1 MREVVE
7 TYEEL
12 VNLIPVGRENAINRW
27 ALRDKAGV
35 SDRQCRKLIQEA
47 KEHGEVI
54 VNLQDGRGYFKP
66 AAEDIANISKQ
77 YHQNLSR
84 MISLSKQQKVLRKI
98 LKDAG
103 LNPA

>member
-1 MREVVE
+1 MKPVVE
-7 TYEEL
+7 NYQEI
-12 VNLIPVGRENAINRW
+12 VNCIPVGRENAINRW
-27 ALRDKAGV
+27 ALREKAGV
-35 SDRQCRKLIQEA
+35 SDRKCRKLIQEA
-47 KEHGEVI
+47 KEHGEI
-54 VNLQDGRGYFKP
+54 IINLQDGRGYFRP
-66 AAEDIANISKQ
+66 AEEDLSNISKQ